1 MKKKSGANYF
11 ASLAIGEEI
20 ASLCSQWFAKNNWT
34 PFPFQIKTWKA
45 FLDGK
50 HGLLNAPT
58 GSGKTYALW
67 IPIVLQY
74 LKDNPNYKTK
84 HKKGLKAIWITPL
97 RALSV
102 EIQQAAQ
109 RFADDLG
116 TGLTVGIRSGDTSQ
130 SERAK
135 QKRQMPDLLIT
146 TPESLMLLLASKDY
160 DKTFKDLTAIVVDE
174 WHELLGSKRGVQME
188 LGLSRLKTVAPKLRI
203 WGISATIG
211 NLDEAMDVLLGPST
225 PPVLSEVEGLEN
237 QITSV
242 VERNRSS
249 APQIEEKSVLGG
261 DSRLRGN
268 SVLIKAKQKKKIEV
282 RSIIPKTMETF
293 PWRGHLGL
301 HLLEEIIPIIKAS
314 KTTLIFTNTRGQC
327 EIWFQKILSAHPE
340 FAGEIAMHHGSI
352 AKETRLWV
360 EQAIRNESLKAVVAT
375 SSLDLGVDFA
385 PVETVIQIGGPKGV
399 AKFLQRAGRSNHR
412 PGEPSVIYFLP
423 THALELLE
431 ASALKRAVK
440 EDVVEDRMPYLLS
453 FDVLIQYLIT
463 LAVGN
468 GFYPKEIFPEIK
480 STFCFQGISE
490 DQWRW
495 CLNFI
500 TLGSQSLQAYDEY
513 KKVEVMEDGLFK
525 VESRQI
531 AMMHRLSIGTIVS
544 DSMLMV
550 KYVTGGFIGTIEE
563 WFLSKLKPGDSFVF
577 AGRTLELVRLR
588 QMVAQVRKS
597 TKKSGKVA
605 SFLGGRLPLSSQ
617 MSQILREEMQSE
629 ADHKRNTPELKALA
643 DIFNRQERESI
654 VPGENEFLIETF
666 KTRDGYHSLFYPFE
680 GRFVH
685 EAMSSL
691 LAYRIS
697 LLSPISFSLAYN
709 DYGFELLSDQ
719 YLDIQTILDNNL
731 FSPEYLYDDLYKSLN
746 STELARR
753 KFRDIAVISG
763 MVFQGYPNKV
773 IKTKHLQS
781 NSQLLF
787 DVFRDY
793 EPDNLLYLQAYRET
807 FEHQLE
813 EGRLRKALERIN
825 SQKIIWKKCEKAT
838 PFSFPIITDGLRAK
852 LSSEKLADRIKKM
865 TLLLEKG

>member
-1 MKKKSGANYF
+1 MKQSELISIAEDWFQSKNWKS
-11 ASLAIGEEI
+11 
-20 ASLCSQWFAKNNWT
+20 
-34 PFPFQIKTWKA
+34 FPFQQKTWKA

-67 IPIVLQY
+67 VPIVLQY
-74 LKDNPNYKTK
+74 LKENPDYKTN

-116 TGLTVGIRSGDTSQ
+116 TGLTVGIRTGDTSQ

-146 TPESLMLLLASKDY
+146 TPESLMLLLASQGY
-160 DKTFKDLTAIVVDE
+160 EKTFKNLTAIVVDE

-188 LGLSRLKTVAPKLRI
+188 LALSRLKTVSKNLRI

-211 NLDEAMDVLLGPST
+211 NLEEAQDVLLGMD
-225 PPVLSEVEGLEN
+225 SEFRKN
-237 QITSV
+237 
-242 VERNRSS
+242 
-249 APQIEEKSVLGG
+249 A
-261 DSRLRGN
+261 
-268 SVLIKAKQKKKIEV
+268 VLIKSTKKSKIEV
-282 RSIIPKTMETF
+282 RSIIPKKMETF

-301 HLLEEIIPIIKAS
+301 HLLEEIVPIIKAS

-327 EIWFQKILSAHPE
+327 EIWFQKILEKHPE

-352 AKETRLWV
+352 GKDTRLWV

-385 PVETVIQIGGPKGV
+385 PVETIIQIGGPKGV

-423 THALELLE
+423 THALELVE

-440 EDVVEDRMPYLLS
+440 EDVVEDRIPYLLS
-453 FDVLIQYLIT
+453 FDVLIQYLVT

-468 GFYPKEIFPEIK
+468 GFFPKEIFPEIK
-480 STFCFQGISE
+480 STFCFQGITE
-490 DQWRW
+490 EQWNW

-513 KKVEVMEDGLFK
+513 KKVEVTPEGLFK

-544 DSMLMV
+544 DSMMLV
-550 KYVTGGFIGTIEE
+550 KYVSGGFIGTIEE
-563 WFLSKLKPGDSFVF
+563 WFISKMKPGDTFVF
-577 AGRTLELVRLR
+577 AGRTLELVRIR
-588 QMVAQVRKS
+588 QMMAQVRKS
-597 TKKSGKVA
+597 SKKTAKVV

-617 MSQILREEMQSE
+617 MSKILREELQSE
-629 ADHKRNTPELKALA
+629 ADHKRNTPELKALSH
-643 DIFNRQERESI
+643 IFDRQERESI

-666 KTRDGYHSLFYPFE
+666 KTREGYHSLFYPFE

-697 LLSPISFSLAYN
+697 LLSPITFSLAYN

-719 YLDIQTILDNNL
+719 FLDIQTVLDNNL
-731 FSPEYLYDDLYKSLN
+731 FSAEYLYEDLQKSLN
-746 STELARR
+746 ATELARR
-753 KFRDIAVISG
+753 IFRDIAVISG

-807 FEHQLE
+807 FEHHLE
-813 EGRLRKALERIN
+813 EGRLRLALERIN
-825 SQKIIWKKCEKAT
+825 SQKIIWKQCEKAT
-838 PFSFPIITDGLRAK
+838 PFSFPIITDRLREK
-852 LSSEKLADRIKKM
+852 LSSEKLADRIKRM
-865 TLLLEKG
+865 TLLLEK

>member
-1 MKKKSGANYF
+1 MNHKDQI
-11 ASLAIGEEI
+11 SLAT
-20 ASLCSQWFAKNNWT
+20 SWFAKNNWT
-34 PFPFQIKTWKA
+34 PFPFQINTWKA

-84 HKKGLKAIWITPL
+84 HTKGLKAIWITPL

-146 TPESLMLLLASKDY
+146 TPESLMLLLASKGY

-188 LGLSRLKTVAPKLRI
+188 LGLSRLKTVSPNLRI

-211 NLDEAMDVLLGPST
+211 NLEEAMDVLLG
-225 PPVLSEVEGLEN
+225 V
-237 QITSV
+237 
-242 VERNRSS
+242 
-249 APQIEEKSVLGG
+249 
-261 DSRLRGN
+261 DFRLRGN

-282 RSIIPKTMETF
+282 RSIIPKKMETF

-301 HLLEEIIPIIKAS
+301 HLLEEIIPIINAS

-453 FDVLIQYLIT
+453 FDVLIQYLVT

-480 STFCFQGISE
+480 STFCFQGLTE

-513 KKVEVMEDGLFK
+513 KKVEITPEGLYK

-544 DSMLMV
+544 DSMMMV

-563 WFLSKLKPGDSFVF
+563 WFISKLKPGDSFVF

-643 DIFNRQERESI
+643 HIFDRQERESI

-697 LLSPISFSLAYN
+697 LLTPISFSLAYN

-813 EGRLRKALERIN
+813 EGRLRIALERII

-865 TLLLEKG
+865 TLLLEKN